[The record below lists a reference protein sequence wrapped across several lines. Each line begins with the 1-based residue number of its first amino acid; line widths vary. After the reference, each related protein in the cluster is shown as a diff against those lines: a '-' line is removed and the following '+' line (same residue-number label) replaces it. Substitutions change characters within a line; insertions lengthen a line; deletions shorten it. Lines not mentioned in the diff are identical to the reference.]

1 MQSQLKT
8 SIWVSALLRRAQ
20 IAGAS
25 GFVMAKGDPDAGIVL
40 VKISTLDGLA
50 MAYFPERNYETG
62 ARVWRASELKA
73 ERDIDAQILARA
85 AGDPDIWRVEI
96 EDKEGRS
103 FLTEKISPTL

>member
-1 MQSQLKT
+1 MHSQLKT
-8 SIWVSALLRRAQ
+8 SLWVSALLRRAQ

-62 ARVWRASELKA
+62 ARIWRASELKA
-73 ERDIDAQILARA
+73 EREIDANFRARMG
-85 AGDPDIWRVEI
+85 GDPDIWCVEI

-103 FLTEKISPTL
+103 FLTEEIIPAL

>member
-8 SIWVSALLRRAQ
+8 SLWVSALLRRAQ
-20 IAGAS
+20 VAGAS
-25 GFVMAKGDPDAGIVL
+25 GFVMAKGDPDAGIAL

-62 ARVWRASELKA
+62 ERIWRATDLMP
-73 ERDIDAQILARA
+73 EREVDAQILARA
-85 AGDPDIWRVEI
+85 GGDPDVWRVEI

-103 FLTEKISPTL
+103 FLTEDIIPAL